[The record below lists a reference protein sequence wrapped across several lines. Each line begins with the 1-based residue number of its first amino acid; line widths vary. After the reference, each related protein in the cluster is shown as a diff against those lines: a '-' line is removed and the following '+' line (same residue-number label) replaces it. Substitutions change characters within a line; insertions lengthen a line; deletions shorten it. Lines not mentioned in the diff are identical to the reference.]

1 MGWTVVKADADPIRA
16 TRATTKRLKN
26 LLMVDVSSRFLVL
39 ICTDLVDNKK
49 CHLIVECIMV

>member
-1 MGWTVVKADADPIRA
+1 
-16 TRATTKRLKN
+16 
-26 LLMVDVSSRFLVL
+26 MVDVSSRFLVL